1 MMPNFFDMLQVYL
14 IPFAIAVP
22 IGLLLI
28 FFSRRK
34 GGGDNDIEGNADLPD
49 LPAVASPPVSP
60 STPVATPAQLV
71 DTGGSYDKTMQFRAP
86 VQAPSHGVSV
96 SPGGGI
102 DVPLSESASVTSGP
116 GLDLDIGPD
125 TVMDAALLRAQL
137 SILVVDDSA
146 VPRAK
151 LRKLFEGHGYQV
163 EAAEDGVKAME
174 AIAKTKF
181 AVIIT
186 DLEMPNMDGFE
197 LIAAIQGSLET
208 EDIPVIAITGHDEMQ
223 ARVHNIQGLYGIFKK
238 PWNDRELLK
247 RIDVLASIKK

>member
-34 GGGDNDIEGNADLPD
+34 GGDNDIEGNADLPD
-49 LPAVASPPVSP
+49 LPAVAPTPFQT
-60 STPVATPAQLV
+60 STSVATAAQPV
-71 DTGGSYDKTMQFRAP
+71 DAGGSYEKTMQFRAP

-102 DVPLSESASVTSGP
+102 DVPLSDSVSTGP

-125 TVMDAALLRAQL
+125 TVMDAAMLRAQL

-197 LIAAIQGSLET
+197 LIAAVQGSLET

-247 RIDVLASIKK
+247 RVDVLASIKK

>member
-1 MMPNFFDMLQVYL
+1 MMPNFFDLLQVYL
-14 IPFAIAVP
+14 VPFAIAVP

-34 GGGDNDIEGNADLPD
+34 GGEERIENIADQPGFNDPAPSAKPGSADSIDISLGET
-49 LPAVASPPVSP
+49 V
-60 STPVATPAQLV
+60 
-71 DTGGSYDKTMQFRAP
+71 QFKAP
-86 VQAPSHGVSV
+86 APSHGVTV

-102 DVPLSESASVTSGP
+102 DVPLSESVSGGP
-116 GLDLDIGPD
+116 GIDLDVGPD
-125 TVMDAALLRAQL
+125 TVMDAAQLRAQL

-146 VPRAK
+146 VPRTK

-163 EAAEDGVKAME
+163 ESAEDGVKAME

-247 RIDVLASIKK
+247 RVDVLASIKK

>member
-1 MMPNFFDMLQVYL
+1 MMPNFFDLLQVYL
-14 IPFAIAVP
+14 VPFMIAVP

-34 GGGDNDIEGNADLPD
+34 GGDNQIENNADLPD
-49 LPAVASPPVSP
+49 LPPVQPPAPPVPGAAPGVDS
-60 STPVATPAQLV
+60 SYEKTQL
-71 DTGGSYDKTMQFRAP
+71 FRAP
-86 VQAPSHGVSV
+86 PPQAPSHGVSV

-102 DVPLSESASVTSGP
+102 DIPLAESVSSGP
-116 GLDLDIGPD
+116 GLDLDVGPD
-125 TVMDAALLRAQL
+125 TVMDELQQRAKL
-137 SILVVDDSA
+137 NILVVDDSA

-151 LRKLFEGHGYQV
+151 LRKLFETHGYQV
-163 EAAEDGVKAME
+163 EAAADGVQAME
-174 AIAKTKF
+174 AINKTKF

-186 DLEMPNMDGFE
+186 DLEMPHMDGFE
-197 LIAAIQGSLET
+197 LIAAVQGSLET

-247 RIDVLASIKK
+247 RVDVLASIKK